1 MKLFKTGLT
10 VMRAQPFHAGHEMIV
25 RRMLDECDTAI
36 VILGS
41 AQESG
46 TAKNPFDVATRME
59 FIRRV
64 FGAECRAGRV
74 IVGALADLGNP
85 TAWAKYVLDAVWANW
100 RVVPDAYYCGGEV
113 DGPRFAAAGL
123 NLCNIDRRV
132 IAISATAIR
141 DALRAGDVSALS
153 FIHPNNRATVM
164 ALNQKQH

>member
-10 VMRAQPFHAGHEMIV
+10 VMRAQPFHAGHEMII
-25 RRMLDECDTAI
+25 RRMLDECDAAI

-41 AQESG
+41 AQEFG

-85 TAWAKYVLDAVWANW
+85 TAWANYVLDAVWANW

-141 DALRAGDVSALS
+141 DALRAGDMSALG

-164 ALNQKQH
+164 VLNQKQH